1 MCEKKRGS
9 YTFLDLAKSVLEL
22 ENRPLTTAQ
31 IWNIGNRNG
40 LTDKVGSLGK
50 TPINTLQARLYIDI
64 RDNEKTIFQQVSKRP
79 SKFMLKN
86 DHIDEQLL
94 EEEISDLQ
102 EESSYNERDLHI
114 LLSSFVYAN
123 PDFHCV
129 TKTIHHEKTSK
140 IQKGYNQWL
149 HPDLV
154 GIHFPFEEYSECT
167 MDLQK
172 MLNNEQYEIYS
183 FEMKKKVT
191 LTNLRE
197 YFFQAVSNS
206 SWANEGYLVALE
218 YDEDES
224 FMSELKRLNNAF
236 GIGIIQLNAQNI
248 SQSAVL
254 FSAKRKDFLDWDT
267 IDRLVENSD
276 FKEFIKEIK
285 DDAVAKRIRGKY
297 DLFYKDDVDAAKY
310 ARTKNIIKK

>member
-1 MCEKKRGS
+1 
-9 YTFLDLAKSVLEL
+9 
-22 ENRPLTTAQ
+22 
-31 IWNIGNRNG
+31 
-40 LTDKVGSLGK
+40 
-50 TPINTLQARLYIDI
+50 
-64 RDNEKTIFQQVSKRP
+64 
-79 SKFMLKN
+79 MLKN

-297 DLFYKDDVDAAKY
+297 DSFYKDDVDAAKY

>member
-1 MCEKKRGS
+1 MRKKRGS

-236 GIGIIQLNAQNI
+236 GIGIIQLNA
-248 SQSAVL
+248 
-254 FSAKRKDFLDWDT
+254 
-267 IDRLVENSD
+267 
-276 FKEFIKEIK
+276 
-285 DDAVAKRIRGKY
+285 
-297 DLFYKDDVDAAKY
+297 
-310 ARTKNIIKK
+310 

>member
-1 MCEKKRGS
+1 MRKKRGS

-183 FEMKKKVT
+183 FEMKQKVT

>member
-1 MCEKKRGS
+1 MRKKRGS

-149 HPDLV
+149 HPDFV

>member
-1 MCEKKRGS
+1 MRKKRGS

>member
-1 MCEKKRGS
+1 MRKKRGS

-172 MLNNEQYEIYS
+172 MLNNEQCEIYS

>member
-1 MCEKKRGS
+1 MRKKRGS

-22 ENRPLTTAQ
+22 EKRPLTTAQ